1 MSQESV
7 ARFLELVA
15 SDKSLEAAMNA
26 ATEQQAN
33 IAATAVGLG
42 KGHGLEFTS
51 DEFASVI
58 ESFYRE
64 HPGELDDAELNGV
77 SGGFNPQPEPP
88 GMWDMTSNTP
98 WFSQPWSMN
107 TRRGP

>member
-7 ARFLELVA
+7 TRFLELVT
-15 SDKSLEAAMNA
+15 SDESLEAAMNA
-26 ATEQQAN
+26 AAEQKAD

-42 KGHGLEFTS
+42 EKHGLEFTS
-51 DEFASVI
+51 DEFASVV
-58 ESFYRE
+58 EAFHRE
-64 HPGELDDAELNGV
+64 HTGELDDAELSGV

-88 GMWDMTSNTP
+88 GMWDMSSNSP

-107 TRRGP
+107 IRGGP